1 MRKGRLLSLLP
12 AGVVA
17 LCLLGSA
24 GIASAQYEPG
34 DWNGD
39 WRVND
44 DDLSLLLSQWG
55 AYDPSPPPPWWWPPL
70 NPLPVDDGDLSDLLA
85 NWRTGPPP
93 CGSPGDAD
101 QDGDCD
107 DDDLSILLA
116 HWGQDVTGDFDGGCS
131 KGEFSGRAP
140 VDDDDLSM
148 MCRQSWQPPLVP
160 EPTTMSLLAIG
171 TLALLRHKRRR

>member
-1 MRKGRLLSLLP
+1 MREDRFQLLLP
-12 AGVVA
+12 GAVFA
-17 LCLLGSA
+17 LCLLGPG
-24 GIASAQYEPG
+24 GIASAQYDPG
-34 DWNGD
+34 DWNAD
-39 WRVND
+39 WLVND
-44 DDLSLLLSQWG
+44 DDLSILLSQWG
-55 AYDPSPPPPWWWPPL
+55 AYDPLPAPSGWPPET
-70 NPLPVDDGDLSDLLA
+70 PPPVDDDDLSLLLA
-85 NWRTGPPP
+85 NWSGPPP
-93 CGSPGDAD
+93 CAPGDAD